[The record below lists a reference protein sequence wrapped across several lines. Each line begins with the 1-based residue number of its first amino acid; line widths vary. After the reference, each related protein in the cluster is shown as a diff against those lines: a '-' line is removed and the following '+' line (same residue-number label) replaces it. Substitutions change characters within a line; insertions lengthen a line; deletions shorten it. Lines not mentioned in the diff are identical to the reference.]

1 MTTEARR
8 RNMQANRSKNTSP
21 EIRVRKALHA
31 LGYRF
36 RIHRK
41 ELPGKPDIVLPKH
54 KLVIFVHGCF
64 WHQHPGCR
72 LASRPSSNSEYWQ
85 AKFKR
90 NRLRDK
96 NNQIALEQAGW
107 IVVTIWECETRQ
119 PEILDERLRELLEN
133 EAHYIP

>member
-1 MTTEARR
+1 MTSENRR
-8 RNMQANRSKNTSP
+8 KIMQANKPANTRP

-41 ELPGKPDIVLPKH
+41 DLPGKPDVVLPKY

-64 WHQHPGCR
+64 WHQHSGCY
-72 LASRPSSNSEYWQ
+72 LASRPKTREDFWK
-85 AKFKR
+85 AKFDA

-96 NNQIALEQAGW
+96 KNQIALEEGGW
-107 IVVTIWECETRQ
+107 RVEAIWECQTLD
-119 PEILDERLRELLEN
+119 PEALTHALRELL
-133 EAHYIP
+133 AL